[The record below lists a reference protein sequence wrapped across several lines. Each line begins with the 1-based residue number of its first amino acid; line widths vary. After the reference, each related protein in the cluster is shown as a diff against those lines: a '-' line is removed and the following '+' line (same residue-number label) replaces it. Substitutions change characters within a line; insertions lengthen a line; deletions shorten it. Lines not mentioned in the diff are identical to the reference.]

1 MGYVAVVGSRSLP
14 ASWAPRVGEVV
25 ASLLGRGLFVG
36 SGGAV
41 GADLFALR
49 YLVNRGSKACTG
61 SVVHLPGGLGSAPS
75 PCAPLLKQ
83 FVRQGGKVVVGP
95 APERASRQ
103 EFVSALFARSRALVA
118 GSSGVVAFVS
128 GRSAGSW
135 FTVSC
140 AAQLGL
146 PVVVFPVQ
154 GQSSLRPLGAGR
166 WVRLSSWSGAFR
178 WVPAR
183 DDNTRCLH
191 GLLASCCALCVK
203 GGRP

>member
-1 MGYVAVVGSRSLP
+1 MGYVAIVGSRSLP
-14 ASWAPRVGEVV
+14 ASWVPRVGEVI

-49 YLVNRGSKACTG
+49 YLVNRGRKACTG
-61 SVVHLPGGLGSAPS
+61 SVVHLAGGLSSAPS
-75 PCAPLLKQ
+75 PSVPLLKQ

-95 APERASRQ
+95 APERASRA
-103 EFVSALFARSRALVA
+103 EFVSALFSRSRALVA
-118 GSSGVVAFVS
+118 GSAGIVAFVS

-154 GQSSLRPLGAGR
+154 GQSSLRSLGAGR
-166 WVRLSSWSGAFR
+166 WVRLASWSGAFR
-178 WVPAR
+178 WVPAQT
-183 DDNTRCLH
+183 DNTRCIH
-191 GLLASCCALCVK
+191 GLLACFCSLCVN
-203 GGRP
+203 GGRS